1 MRGVFLGGQGQ
12 GVGGAVEEGVDEAAH
27 GGFGEVAAFAVVP
40 FFVLFE
46 EDGADE
52 AGDGAAVGEDLDDVG
67 AAFDLAVESFDG
79 VVGPEFA
86 PVVGGHVS
94 ERGQVGVG
102 AVEHVG
108 DVGEPGLDQVVGD
121 VFVAGVDGFGGGLG
135 VDGADQSVDGLGAG
149 GAEGAGDV
157 AGEVD
162 PAALPGGAGQDR
174 FDGSS

>member
-12 GVGGAVEEGVDEAAH
+12 GSGGAVEEGVDEAAH

-79 VVGPEFA
+79 VV
-86 PVVGGHVS
+86 
-94 ERGQVGVG
+94 
-102 AVEHVG
+102 
-108 DVGEPGLDQVVGD
+108 
-121 VFVAGVDGFGGGLG
+121 
-135 VDGADQSVDGLGAG
+135 
-149 GAEGAGDV
+149 
-157 AGEVD
+157 
-162 PAALPGGAGQDR
+162 
-174 FDGSS
+174 